1 MIEAMM
7 EPRLAEEGVYF
18 KVAMAE
24 TVRECLVSRNALAY
38 LCRGQGSTMN
48 FMNTYRAC
56 EASIQAVARRLVAA
70 GESASPLVLGAA
82 YFVDA
87 GRPR

>member
-1 MIEAMM
+1 
-7 EPRLAEEGVYF
+7 L
-18 KVAMAE
+18 
-24 TVRECLVSRNALAY
+24 TY
-38 LCRGQGSTMN
+38 LCRMQGHTMN

-56 EASIQAVARRLVAA
+56 EARIQSVARRLVAA

-87 GRPR
+87 RST